1 MHEEKGKGQY
11 NMQLLALNYINSKV
25 QEKLKQKQID
35 NMLVHL

>member
-1 MHEEKGKGQY
+1 MHGEKG
-11 NMQLLALNYINSKV
+11 NMQMLELNYINSKV

>member
-11 NMQLLALNYINSKV
+11 NMQLLELNYINSKV